1 MSLNTKK
8 LFTLLITLLIML
20 QPIAIFGD
28 DTKETKIT
36 YEVKAHISYIGI
48 DKETELFFDDISV
61 GEPIDLHIEDVPRI
75 EGKVFV
81 GWYTDLDDE
90 STLLK
95 ENTIASEHLTL
106 YAKYLDPKDANIFIT
121 YDEDNSDYKA
131 NIEALIDD
139 RDLTN
144 EERYL
149 LSQGESLY
157 FVLTIKNTTD
167 IKDSNKEL
175 LDSAISKDKNIL
187 LNYLDISLVDITEEI
202 TKEELHNPIT
212 ITLTIPE
219 EDYASNRIYTIYA
232 IDKQGNVI
240 TLYSDKANSNHQISF
255 DTFLFND
262 LTNFAFSYRKKHR
275 PDPYNP
281 IQTGIDYIDM
291 PITNNPV
298 IRLTLHLVLI
308 STLICVLLNISR
320 KEEK

>member
-8 LFTLLITLLIML
+8 LFTLLIALLIML

-28 DTKETKIT
+28 DTQNTKIT
-36 YEVKAHISYIGI
+36 YEVKAHISYIGV

-81 GWYTDLDDE
+81 GWYTDLDDK

-175 LDSAISKDKNIL
+175 LDNAISKDKNIL

-255 DTFLFND
+255 DTYLFND
-262 LTNFAFSYRKKHR
+262 LTNFALSYRKKHH
-275 PDPYNP
+275 PDPYVP

-298 IRLTLHLVLI
+298 IRLSLCLFLLVSL
-308 STLICVLLNISR
+308 SLTYLYS
-320 KEEK
+320 KKGDKK